1 VQHSHNP
8 TSFQWHCPLG
18 LALTALFFLQLPAA
32 AKNREPDPEHMII
45 RTSGKAGSV
54 PAGSSLLDRTVT
66 TIECRHREGCI
77 LNVTSMLN
85 RSTNDDTRMSICTR
99 VDGFC
104 ADPDPE
110 TLNGDPA
117 ISFQSILV
125 GPGLHAVRTEL
136 ASAGPVAFDYWEINY
151 ELYRREKS

>member
-1 VQHSHNP
+1 
-8 TSFQWHCPLG
+8 
-18 LALTALFFLQLPAA
+18 
-32 AKNREPDPEHMII
+32 
-45 RTSGKAGSV
+45 
-54 PAGSSLLDRTVT
+54 
-66 TIECRHREGCI
+66 
-77 LNVTSMLN
+77 MLN